1 MFTGSNLRI
10 ISAAPR
16 IIVLDKDGTLG
27 DARYGLQNWVETMT
41 VKIINHFEQADIFPS
56 MLKKDVTRKFHQLAG
71 WDSERRSITGA
82 ASMLA
87 GATWSDILEATAD
100 LLSLPLPT
108 VMAWHESI
116 GPLHG
121 NDKPVNDLQLDEL
134 IKKLKSMG
142 LIVCVC
148 TSDSRASAEMALKNW
163 KIFDL
168 LDDVITSDDLTVD
181 QSKPSPYPLR
191 MLCEKFDVPVESAIV
206 AGDTAGDT
214 LMGRNAAAG
223 ITIGVLSGS
232 GLPADL
238 LENGADIL
246 LPDVSFIPDFI
257 AQISSNKKRPA
268 SPPGEKYERRIFR
281 KVSAAA

>member
-1 MFTGSNLRI
+1 
-10 ISAAPR
+10 
-16 IIVLDKDGTLG
+16 
-27 DARYGLQNWVETMT
+27 MT

-71 WDSERRSITGA
+71 WDSKRRSIIGA

-148 TSDSRASAEMALKNW
+148 TSDSRASAEMALKVRE
-163 KIFDL
+163 
-168 LDDVITSDDLTVD
+168 DDEATHYRHYLILTRRFA
-181 QSKPSPYPLR
+181 P
-191 MLCEKFDVPVESAIV
+191 
-206 AGDTAGDT
+206 
-214 LMGRNAAAG
+214 
-223 ITIGVLSGS
+223 
-232 GLPADL
+232 
-238 LENGADIL
+238 
-246 LPDVSFIPDFI
+246 
-257 AQISSNKKRPA
+257 
-268 SPPGEKYERRIFR
+268 RRIGKF
-281 KVSAAA
+281 STCWMT